1 MDITIYKLDQNY
13 VIKSQVCTC
22 LVRKGLEL
30 AELRHERGS
39 GAAPKVED
47 EWPRAGLLD
56 EIRKPH
62 LTF

>member
-1 MDITIYKLDQNY
+1 MILCHKM
-13 VIKSQVCTC
+13 SAF

-39 GAAPKVED
+39 GAAPEIENKR
-47 EWPRAGLLD
+47 PCAGPFH
-56 EIRKPH
+56 EIGEPH